1 MKSEYP
7 IKAVEK
13 ITGLTGFVIRAWE
26 KRYNVVSPARTD
38 TNRRVFTEDDVRK
51 LILLKK
57 ATEQGYKI
65 SNLATK
71 SISEL
76 ESLLGEEGR
85 LSGVSTER
93 TDISTKNF
101 VENSI
106 LAISELNAKS
116 FEIILL
122 RAFVQLP
129 LYTFIDDFVVPFLKI
144 TGDKWAAGELS
155 IVHEHF
161 ASESLRSFLTDV
173 SAKLHVPQ
181 GAPKILV
188 ATPKGQLHEFGI
200 LIAQITA
207 AAAGFEVV
215 NLGINLPA
223 EEMIIAAQT
232 LKPAALVLSIIIPAQ
247 LEEIQEEINKLT
259 ILPDDISIIVGGN
272 TEKLTDIGNYSP
284 RIVFVGSFHEFRHQ
298 LSILKNAP
306 NF

>member
-7 IKAVEK
+7 IKVVEK

-26 KRYNVVSPARTD
+26 KRYNAVSPTRTD
-38 TNRRVFTEDDVRK
+38 TNRRVYTEEDVRK

-65 SNLATK
+65 SNLASK
-71 SISEL
+71 NISEL
-76 ESLLGEEGR
+76 ESMLGEEAQP
-85 LSGVSTER
+85 SGVSTER

-106 LAISELNAKS
+106 IAISELNAKS

-129 LYTFIDDFVVPFLKI
+129 LNTFIDDFVIPFLKI
-144 TGDKWAAGELS
+144 TGDKWASGELS

-188 ATPKGQLHEFGI
+188 TTPKGQFHEFGI

-207 AAAGFEVV
+207 VAAGFEVV

-232 LKPAALVLSIIIPAQ
+232 LSPAALVLSIIIPVQ
-247 LEEIQEEINKLT
+247 LEEIREEINKLT
-259 ILPDDISIIVGGN
+259 ILPDDISIIVGGS
-272 TEKLTDIGNYSP
+272 TEKLTDIGNHSP
-284 RIVFVGSFHEFRHQ
+284 RIVIVGNFNEFRHQ
-298 LSILKNAP
+298 LSILKTSH

>member
-7 IKAVEK
+7 IKVVEK

-26 KRYNVVSPARTD
+26 KRYGVVSPTRTD
-38 TNRRVFTEDDVRK
+38 TNRRVFSYEDVRK
-51 LILLKK
+51 LVLLKK
-57 ATEQGYKI
+57 AIGKGYKI
-65 SNLATK
+65 SNIAAK
-71 SISEL
+71 NIPEL
-76 ESLLGEEGR
+76 EVLLGEDEPTTGIFEEK
-85 LSGVSTER
+85 L
-93 TDISTKNF
+93 DLSTKSF
-101 VENSI
+101 IKNSI
-106 LAISELNAKS
+106 FAIAELNTKA
-116 FEIILL
+116 FEVILL
-122 RAFVQLP
+122 RAFIQLP
-129 LYTFIDDFVVPFLKI
+129 LHTFIDDFIIPFLNI
-144 TGDKWAAGELS
+144 TGEKWASGELS

-207 AAAGFEVV
+207 ASAGFEVV

-247 LEEIQEEINKLT
+247 LEEIKEEIKKLT
-259 ILPDDISIIVGGN
+259 ILPEDISIIVGGN
-272 TEKLTDIGNYSP
+272 TEKLADIGNYSP
-284 RIVFVGSFHEFRHQ
+284 RIIFVGNFNEFRHQ
-298 LSILKNAP
+298 LSTLKKNSG
-306 NF
+306 F